1 MSRDG
6 WFDGKGIDLLR
17 DDFLEE
23 HPRWKRYI
31 ADGQITAAEILEQE
45 NCIIQMLQKLE
56 PSLND
61 QQHAELTK
69 VLLEYEV
76 LINMALV
83 HYPSVMDAERYYK
96 LNAPVEDS
104 VDG

>member
-1 MSRDG
+1 MARDP
-6 WFDGKGIDLLR
+6 WFDGQGIDLLR
-17 DDFLEE
+17 DDFIEE
-23 HPRWKRYI
+23 HPRWQRYI

-45 NCIIQMLQKLE
+45 NCIIDMLKKLE

-61 QQHAELTK
+61 QQHEALTK

-83 HYPSVMDAERYYK
+83 HYPSVMDADRYYK
-96 LNAPVEDS
+96 INHQSLGED
-104 VDG
+104 

>member
-1 MSRDG
+1 MAKDG

-17 DDFLEE
+17 DDFLED
-23 HPRWKRYI
+23 HPRWQRYI

-45 NCIIQMLQKLE
+45 NCIIEMLEELE
-56 PSLND
+56 PTLSD
-61 QQHAELTK
+61 EQHAALTK

-83 HYPSVMDAERYYK
+83 HYPSVMDADRYYK
-96 LNAPVEDS
+96 LHPHDEEQK
-104 VDG
+104 DG